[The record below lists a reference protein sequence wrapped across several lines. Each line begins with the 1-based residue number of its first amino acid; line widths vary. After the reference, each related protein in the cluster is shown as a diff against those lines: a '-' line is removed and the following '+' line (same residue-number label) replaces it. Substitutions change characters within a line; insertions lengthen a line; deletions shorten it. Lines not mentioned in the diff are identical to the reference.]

1 RGIAYTYAKNAPMNP
16 VAKWE
21 PLDGSATPQREG
33 FLAALS
39 SAQDAKHAWT
49 HVADFWQNAPRDLKL
64 LAIAIPIMLG
74 LALRP
79 SLPKVRVT
87 APAANGSI
95 SKNLGDGLR
104 AEFVNVRNSV
114 AQRAAVALN
123 EDFRSGL
130 DDWQS
135 RGDLSTGWSFD
146 ENGFVKP
153 GALALYRP
161 SLGLRDYD
169 MDFLGLIDKKALS
182 WVVRAKDFDNYYVV
196 KLVVT
201 KAGPLPTMGIT
212 RYAVIDGKAQPSV
225 NTVAAINARPDML
238 YRVTMNVHDDTFLL
252 SIQGAVVDNWTEPR
266 LKRGGVGF
274 FASRGEESRL
284 RWLQVTHQYDMLGRL
299 CAYLAPYNIPTTNG
313 SW

>member
-1 RGIAYTYAKNAPMNP
+1 
-16 VAKWE
+16 
-21 PLDGSATPQREG
+21 
-33 FLAALS
+33 
-39 SAQDAKHAWT
+39 
-49 HVADFWQNAPRDLKL
+49 
-64 LAIAIPIMLG
+64 
-74 LALRP
+74 
-79 SLPKVRVT
+79 
-87 APAANGSI
+87 
-95 SKNLGDGLR
+95 
-104 AEFVNVRNSV
+104 
-114 AQRAAVALN
+114 
-123 EDFRSGL
+123 
-130 DDWQS
+130 
-135 RGDLSTGWSFD
+135 
-146 ENGFVKP
+146 
-153 GALALYRP
+153 
-161 SLGLRDYD
+161 
-169 MDFLGLIDKKALS
+169 
-182 WVVRAKDFDNYYVV
+182 VV

-201 KAGPLPTMGIT
+201 KSGPLPTMGIT

>member
-1 RGIAYTYAKNAPMNP
+1 
-16 VAKWE
+16 
-21 PLDGSATPQREG
+21 
-33 FLAALS
+33 
-39 SAQDAKHAWT
+39 
-49 HVADFWQNAPRDLKL
+49 LKL
-64 LAIAIPIMLG
+64 LAIAIPILLG

-79 SLPKVRVT
+79 SLPKLRVT
-87 APAANGSI
+87 APSAGGDI
-95 SKNLGDGLR
+95 SKSLSDGIR
-104 AEFVNVRNSV
+104 TEFVNVRNSV
-114 AQRAAVALN
+114 AQRAAVALS

-135 RGDLSTGWSFD
+135 RRDLSTSWAFD
-146 ENGFVKP
+146 ANGFVKP
-153 GALALYRP
+153 VTLALYRP

-169 MDFLGLIDKKALS
+169 MEFLGLIDKKAIS

-225 NTVAAINARPDML
+225 STVASINARPDML
-238 YRVTMNVHDDTFLL
+238 YRVSVNVHDDTFLL
-252 SIQGAVVDNWTEPR
+252 SIQDTVVDNWTEPR
-266 LKRGGVGF
+266 LPRGGVGF
-274 FASRGEESRL
+274 FAARGEQSRL

-299 CAYLAPYNIPTTNG
+299 CAYLAPYNIPTTDG